1 MCILKLNAFLCVGKL
16 GPQIKK
22 KKKNISISNFK
33 SIFAYLIFNGLHNLP
48 TLWPSFM
55 VWQLKPTYGNCPQQ
69 YIHVLLFSMPKILGS
84 WVLSLGLWF
93 SCQPKCLFSIAL
105 ILCQEG
111 KISKFPWMIWSML
124 ITEKS
129 INIKVN
135 AISKSSVAKH
145 YQKSLRIQEKWLPKS
160 KWDEWTS
167 LSVNTFSGSL
177 FWYQLYSVSWVAFD

>member
-1 MCILKLNAFLCVGKL
+1 
-16 GPQIKK
+16 
-22 KKKNISISNFK
+22 
-33 SIFAYLIFNGLHNLP
+33 
-48 TLWPSFM
+48 M

-111 KISKFPWMIWSML
+111 KISKFPWMLWSML

-160 KWDEWTS
+160 KSDEWTS
-167 LSVNTFSGSL
+167 LSVNTFSAASFGISFIQSPEWHL
-177 FWYQLYSVSWVAFD
+177 ISILIFCDSCEALLSFREDYENPRLRPLSFDIYLYQKSNKGRNL